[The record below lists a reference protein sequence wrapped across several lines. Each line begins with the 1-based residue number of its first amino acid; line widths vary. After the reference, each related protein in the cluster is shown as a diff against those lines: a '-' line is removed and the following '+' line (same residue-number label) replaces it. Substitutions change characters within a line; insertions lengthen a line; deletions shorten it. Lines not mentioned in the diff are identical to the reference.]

1 MCSAKKQILVN
12 SLVAHIAGLGVEG
25 ERAFEAENGTSRVG
39 ETHPP
44 LESLKR
50 AHEGLSVDP
59 VECPVPLT
67 FAVCLLDLLRV
78 VGQAPLFVPGDSDGV
93 NLTTQFSTQDF
104 L

>member
-1 MCSAKKQILVN
+1 VKL
-12 SLVAHIAGLGVEG
+12 LVAHIAGLGVEG
-25 ERAFEAENGTSRVG
+25 ERALEPEDGTSRVG

-50 AHEGLSVDP
+50 AHEGLSADP
-59 VECPVPLT
+59 VECPMPLT

-78 VGQAPLFVPGDSDGV
+78 VGEAQLVVPGHSDGV